1 MTKNPREAAAA
12 ALVKIEKDGEYSNRA
27 LLESVRGTEPRDTAL
42 ATEIVMGVLRNKIY
56 LDFIIRSYS
65 KIRLKKLSPWV
76 LQILRC
82 GVYQLVM
89 TDKIP
94 PSAACNEAVKLA
106 ARYAHSAAKGYVNG
120 VLRTVSRNLD
130 SLPEP
135 TGTKAEVMSTAYS
148 CPLWITEKLIEQ
160 FGAEVTASI
169 LTDSL
174 IPHLTML
181 RVNTLKTTPRA
192 LCESLEESGIRTEE
206 DVDVPECLRVF
217 GAIDIARLSQ
227 YKDGLFTPQNIN
239 SMRAALILN
248 PHSGETVMDLCAAP
262 GGKTTHI
269 AELMENR
276 GRVIA
281 FDIHKHKIAL
291 IENAANRLGIDI
303 IEAKCADSE
312 KLSEEYIGCA
322 DRVLADVPCSGIGV
336 IHKKPD
342 IKYNRR
348 PEDIEQ
354 LCKIQ
359 EKILENAARYLKDG
373 GVLVYST
380 CTIFKDENEY
390 QIERF
395 LERHDE
401 FEKEFEKLYLAHETG
416 GSGFYICRMVK
427 NSARV

>member
-1 MTKNPREAAAA
+1 
-12 ALVKIEKDGEYSNRA
+12 
-27 LLESVRGTEPRDTAL
+27 
-42 ATEIVMGVLRNKIY
+42 
-56 LDFIIRSYS
+56 
-65 KIRLKKLSPWV
+65 
-76 LQILRC
+76 
-82 GVYQLVM
+82 
-89 TDKIP
+89 
-94 PSAACNEAVKLA
+94 
-106 ARYAHSAAKGYVNG
+106 
-120 VLRTVSRNLD
+120 
-130 SLPEP
+130 
-135 TGTKAEVMSTAYS
+135 
-148 CPLWITEKLIEQ
+148 
-160 FGAEVTASI
+160 
-169 LTDSL
+169 
-174 IPHLTML
+174 
-181 RVNTLKTTPRA
+181 
-192 LCESLEESGIRTEE
+192 
-206 DVDVPECLRVF
+206 
-217 GAIDIARLSQ
+217 
-227 YKDGLFTPQNIN
+227 
-239 SMRAALILN
+239 
-248 PHSGETVMDLCAAP
+248 
-262 GGKTTHI
+262 
-269 AELMENR
+269 MENR

-291 IENAANRLGIDI
+291 IETAASRLGIDI